1 MQAGKGVSMKE
12 GDNDVTYSLN
22 VDGSTVK
29 FAKDTANTTST
40 RSVSS
45 APNATQ
51 MITNTLPDAIGDTV
65 LSYNP
70 NTGLFTAGGDSNKEQ
85 L

>member
-29 FAKDTANTTST
+29 FA
-40 RSVSS
+40 SVSS

-51 MITNTLPDAIGDTV
+51 MITNTLPDAIGDTIIY
-65 LSYNP
+65 YNP
-70 NTGLFTAGGDSNKEQ
+70 NTGKFSTSA
-85 L
+85 

>member
-1 MQAGKGVSMKE
+1 MKE

-29 FAKDTANTTST
+29 FAKDSSTT
-40 RSVSS
+40 
-45 APNATQ
+45 NATQ
-51 MITNTLPDAIGDTV
+51 MITNSLPDAISSTV

-70 NTGLFTAGGDSNKEQ
+70 NTGLFTAGGDSGKE
-85 L
+85 

>member
-1 MQAGKGVSMKE
+1 MKE

-29 FAKDTANTTST
+29 FAKDTAN
-40 RSVSS
+40 
-45 APNATQ
+45 ATQ
-51 MITNTLPDAIGDTV
+51 MITNSLPDAISNTV

-70 NTGLFTAGGDSNKEQ
+70 NTGLFTAGGDSGKE
-85 L
+85 

>member
-1 MQAGKGVSMKE
+1 MQAGKGISMKE
-12 GDNDVTYSLN
+12 GKDDITYSLN

-29 FAKDTANTTST
+29 FATST

-45 APNATQ
+45 ATNATQ
-51 MITNTLPDAIGDTV
+51 MITNTLPDAISSTM

-70 NTGLFTAGGDSNKEQ
+70 NTGLFTAGGDSGKE
-85 L
+85 